1 MAQDTD
7 TSISCIGCN
16 HDKIFMKP
24 TGVNNKVSD
33 LRRNF
38 GVEGGPDA
46 DIAFYFDTLHLAL
59 SAVSSMKEAGT
70 WPTIDYKK
78 CTEYNQQEPLV
89 QNVNLLQSM
98 QSISVS
104 FEI

>member
-1 MAQDTD
+1 M
-7 TSISCIGCN
+7 
-16 HDKIFMKP
+16 IFLQ
-24 TGVNNKVSD
+24 VSD

-70 WPTIDYKK
+70 WPTIGGLDV
-78 CTEYNQQEPLV
+78 L
-89 QNVNLLQSM
+89 
-98 QSISVS
+98 
-104 FEI
+104 

>member
-1 MAQDTD
+1 
-7 TSISCIGCN
+7 
-16 HDKIFMKP
+16 MKLKAEQSLYDFL
-24 TGVNNKVSD
+24 KVSD

-70 WPTIDYKK
+70 WPVIGG
-78 CTEYNQQEPLV
+78 LRV
-89 QNVNLLQSM
+89 L
-98 QSISVS
+98 
-104 FEI
+104 

>member
-1 MAQDTD
+1 VF
-7 TSISCIGCN
+7 SEHSLYN
-16 HDKIFMKP
+16 SL
-24 TGVNNKVSD
+24 KVSD

-70 WPTIDYKK
+70 WPTIGG
-78 CTEYNQQEPLV
+78 LHV
-89 QNVNLLQSM
+89 L
-98 QSISVS
+98 
-104 FEI
+104 